1 MSKEKMFSPG
11 EVAFVKN
18 VIKKR
23 VGIDFSEL
31 FDSYSRNQNFFK
43 LRGAKKATEV
53 ALINDILDEG
63 RLQLG
68 AGANF
73 EELII
78 AGASSMAKLLGLQ

>member
-31 FDSYSRNQNFFK
+31 FDSYSRNQTFLN
-43 LRGAKKATEV
+43 
-53 ALINDILDEG
+53 
-63 RLQLG
+63 
-68 AGANF
+68 
-73 EELII
+73 
-78 AGASSMAKLLGLQ
+78 